1 MTMPPEVLDTSVVG
15 GLPQARLRTYIVG
28 WKIAEADPSM
38 KWQWP
43 ARIPCRSVSSL
54 LDCTDVSDLHH
65 GVTTEKGKARVQ
77 QHLVSV
83 AKMIQDSIL
92 KCSATK
98 ACVGSIIFLS
108 LATGN
113 WSAFSS
119 SLIICSGSFLVRT
132 LKELRFCICRY

>member
-28 WKIAEADPSM
+28 WKIAKADPSM

-113 WSAFSS
+113 WSSFSS
-119 SLIICSGSFLVRT
+119 SLIICSGCFLD
-132 LKELRFCICRY
+132 